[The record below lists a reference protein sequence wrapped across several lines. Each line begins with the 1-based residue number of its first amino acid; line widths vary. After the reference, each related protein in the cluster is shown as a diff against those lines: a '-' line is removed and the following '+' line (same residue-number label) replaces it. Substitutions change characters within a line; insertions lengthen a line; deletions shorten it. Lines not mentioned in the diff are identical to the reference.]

1 MDIAHMS
8 PDILI
13 ESYEPGHSVAAFCG
27 AVLEAAAARAAA
39 ARTSPLVKRSSSKQ
53 IEDTHKRGAKLVR
66 SLSGKVPQVHFFP
79 LTIPPPPLFK
89 RKRMCVCASSTCI
102 QKKKA

>member
-66 SLSGKVPQVHFFP
+66 SLSGKVPQVHFSP
-79 LTIPPPPLFK
+79 LTITAPP
-89 RKRMCVCASSTCI
+89 V
-102 QKKKA
+102 

>member
-13 ESYEPGHSVAAFCG
+13 ESYEPGYSVAAFCG

-39 ARTSPLVKRSSSKQ
+39 ARTPPLVKRSSSKQ

-66 SLSGKVPQVHFFP
+66 SLSGKVPQVHFSP
-79 LTIPPPPLFK
+79 LTNPPPPPP
-89 RKRMCVCASSTCI
+89 V
-102 QKKKA
+102 

>member
-1 MDIAHMS
+1 MGIAHVSPDILIVFLIIYIYTYTHTHTHQPRMDIAHMS

-53 IEDTHKRGAKLVR
+53 IEDVHKRGAKLVR
-66 SLSGKVPQVHFFP
+66 TLSAKVPQV
-79 LTIPPPPLFK
+79 
-89 RKRMCVCASSTCI
+89 
-102 QKKKA
+102 